1 MGIQNCGPEAGNI
14 PTKAEYYFIKKGD
27 DSHNIQDNNMR
38 ETAKLEV
45 KIKGVSS
52 GNAKVQLI
60 LYSDSERK
68 NTLAGGGETESAS
81 CNSSTNE
88 ICFNKFFIV
97 NYFFE
102 KEQPIDFVITGSLN
116 GRVRTTLPSIL
127 GSRGQTQNKPIE
139 GISGATL
146 EMKGFSYKVKQ
157 SATLYFKVNLN
168 GKFSSKGLLYTI
180 KSLGNIRKPQNTL
193 LYKSE
198 VINPK
203 INPTGKIAFET
214 SKIPDIYLAPDIN
227 YNENNVEVAI
237 YDPYHSKE
245 LGKFSGPLSQI
256 ANNGVNV
263 NLGGVKSARI
273 EAEVLKN
280 YSFLDYIR
288 GGMQIN
294 LTVAID
300 FTGSNGNPS
309 NPMSLHYVGTNSN
322 SYEIA
327 IRSCGNIVAYYDYD
341 QLFPAYGFGGKFC
354 GNNVVSHCYPLNMNL
369 NNPEIQGIEGIIQA
383 YRNILNQTIL
393 YGPTFFH
400 EIINRVVDIVKEDVK
415 AENKMNYNI
424 LMILTDGIIDDMDE
438 TIDALVE
445 ASFYPIS
452 VIIIGIGDADFRNM
466 DVLDADDE
474 PLTDSRNRKSDRD
487 LVQFVPFKKFSYNGE
502 RLAQE
507 VLEEIPRQV
516 IEYYQHQ
523 KIPPRE
529 PIFDIP

>member
-1 MGIQNCGPEAGNI
+1 MGIQNCGPAGSNI
-14 PTKAEYYFIKKGD
+14 PTQAEYCFIKKGD
-27 DSHNIQDNNMR
+27 DSHSIQDNNMK

-60 LYSDSERK
+60 LFSDSERK

-88 ICFNKFFIV
+88 ISFNKFFIV

-102 KEQPIDFVITGSLN
+102 KEQPIDFVISGSLN
-116 GRVRTTLPSIL
+116 GKVSTTLPSIL
-127 GSRGQTQNKPIE
+127 GSRGQTLNKPIE

-146 EMKGFSYKVKQ
+146 EMKGFSYKNSQ

-168 GKFSSKGLLYTI
+168 GKFNSKGLLYTI

-198 VINPK
+198 VMNPK
-203 INPTGKIAFET
+203 INPTGQITFAT
-214 SKIPDIYLAPDIN
+214 SNIPDIYLAPDIN
-227 YNENNVEVAI
+227 YNENNVEIAI

-256 ANNGVNV
+256 TNNGVNV
-263 NLGGVKSARI
+263 NLGGAKTARI
-273 EAEVLKN
+273 EAEVVKN

-294 LTVAID
+294 LTVAVD
-300 FTGSNGNPS
+300 FTGSNGNPA

-354 GNNVVSHCYPLNMNL
+354 GNNVVSHCYPLNMNME
-369 NNPEIQGIEGIIQA
+369 NPDIQGIEGIIQA
-383 YRNILNQTIL
+383 YRNILNQTTL
-393 YGPTFFH
+393 YGPTYFH
-400 EIINRVVDIVKEDVK
+400 EIINRVVDIVKEDVR
-415 AENKMNYNI
+415 AENKMNYNV

-474 PLTDSRNRKSDRD
+474 PLMDSRNRKADRD

>member
-1 MGIQNCGPEAGNI
+1 MGIQNCGPAAGNI
-14 PTKAEYYFIKKGD
+14 PTQAEYCFIKKGD

>member
-1 MGIQNCGPEAGNI
+1 M
-14 PTKAEYYFIKKGD
+14 K
-27 DSHNIQDNNMR
+27 

-52 GNAKVQLI
+52 GNAKVRLI

-81 CNSSTNE
+81 CDSSSNT
-88 ICFNKFFIV
+88 ISFNKFFIV

-102 KEQPIDFVITGSLN
+102 KEQPIDFVISGSFN
-116 GRVRTTLPSIL
+116 GKVSTTLPSIL
-127 GSRGQTQNKPIE
+127 GARGQTQNKPID
-139 GISGATL
+139 GIPDATL
-146 EMKGFSYKVKQ
+146 EMKGFSYKNNQ
-157 SATLYFKVNLN
+157 SATLHFKVNLN
-168 GKFSSKGLLYTI
+168 GKFSQKGLMYTI
-180 KSLGNIRKPQNTL
+180 KSLGNMRKPQNTL

-198 VINPK
+198 IINPK
-203 INPTGKIAFET
+203 LYNTGKIDFAI
-214 SKIPDIYLAPDIN
+214 SNIPDIYLAPDIK
-227 YNENNVEVAI
+227 YNENSVEVAI

-256 ANNGVNV
+256 TNNGVNV

-273 EAEVLKN
+273 EAEVVKN
-280 YSFLDYIR
+280 YTFLDYIR

-294 LTVAID
+294 LTVAVD

-354 GNNVVSHCYPLNMNL
+354 GNPVVSHCFPLNVNMD
-369 NNPEIQGIEGIIQA
+369 NPEIQGIEGIIQA

-393 YGPTFFH
+393 YGPTYFH
-400 EIINRVVDIVKEDVK
+400 EIINRVVSIVKEDVQ

-424 LMILTDGIIDDMDE
+424 LMILTDGIIDDMDD

-452 VIIIGIGDADFRNM
+452 VIIVGIGDADFRNM

-474 PLTDSRNRKSDRD
+474 PLIDSKNRKADRD

-529 PIFDIP
+529 PIFDIA

>member
-1 MGIQNCGPEAGNI
+1 M
-14 PTKAEYYFIKKGD
+14 K
-27 DSHNIQDNNMR
+27 

-52 GNAKVQLI
+52 GNAKVRLI

-81 CNSSTNE
+81 CDSSSNT
-88 ICFNKFFIV
+88 ISFNKFFIV

-102 KEQPIDFVITGSLN
+102 KEQPIDFVISGSFN
-116 GRVRTTLPSIL
+116 GKVSTTLPSIL
-127 GSRGQTQNKPIE
+127 GARGQTQNKPID
-139 GISGATL
+139 GIPDATL
-146 EMKGFSYKVKQ
+146 EMKGFSYKNNQ
-157 SATLYFKVNLN
+157 SATLHFKVNLN
-168 GKFSSKGLLYTI
+168 GKFSQKGLMYTI
-180 KSLGNIRKPQNTL
+180 KSLGNMRKPQNTL

-198 VINPK
+198 IINPK
-203 INPTGKIAFET
+203 LYNTGKIDFAI
-214 SKIPDIYLAPDIN
+214 SNIPDIYLAPDIK
-227 YNENNVEVAI
+227 YNENSVEVAI

-256 ANNGVNV
+256 TNNGVNV

-273 EAEVLKN
+273 EAEVVKN
-280 YSFLDYIR
+280 YTFLDYIR

-294 LTVAID
+294 LTVAVD

-354 GNNVVSHCYPLNMNL
+354 GNPVVSHCFPLNVNMD
-369 NNPEIQGIEGIIQA
+369 NPEIQGIEGIIQA

-393 YGPTFFH
+393 YGPTYFH
-400 EIINRVVDIVKEDVK
+400 EIINRVVSIVKEDVQ

-424 LMILTDGIIDDMDE
+424 LMILTDGIIDDMDD

-452 VIIIGIGDADFRNM
+452 VIIVGIGDADFRNM

-474 PLTDSRNRKSDRD
+474 PLVDSKNRKADRD

-529 PIFDIP
+529 PIFDIA

>member
-1 MGIQNCGPEAGNI
+1 M
-14 PTKAEYYFIKKGD
+14 
-27 DSHNIQDNNMR
+27 
-38 ETAKLEV
+38 
-45 KIKGVSS
+45 KI
-52 GNAKVQLI
+52 
-60 LYSDSERK
+60 
-68 NTLAGGGETESAS
+68 
-81 CNSSTNE
+81 
-88 ICFNKFFIV
+88 
-97 NYFFE
+97 
-102 KEQPIDFVITGSLN
+102 
-116 GRVRTTLPSIL
+116 
-127 GSRGQTQNKPIE
+127 
-139 GISGATL
+139 
-146 EMKGFSYKVKQ
+146 M
-157 SATLYFKVNLN
+157 
-168 GKFSSKGLLYTI
+168 
-180 KSLGNIRKPQNTL
+180 
-193 LYKSE
+193 
-198 VINPK
+198 
-203 INPTGKIAFET
+203 
-214 SKIPDIYLAPDIN
+214 
-227 YNENNVEVAI
+227 
-237 YDPYHSKE
+237 

-354 GNNVVSHCYPLNMNL
+354 GNNVVNHCYPLNMNL

-474 PLTDSRNRKSDRD
+474 PLTDSRNRKSDNSELHLIELMEIKVQIVENRIFGEKVIFSMGCFD
-487 LVQFVPFKKFSYNGE
+487 RVRLLFSKRYSQNLVKHILINWQI
-502 RLAQE
+502 AQ
-507 VLEEIPRQV
+507 
-516 IEYYQHQ
+516 H
-523 KIPPRE
+523 
-529 PIFDIP
+529 

>member
-1 MGIQNCGPEAGNI
+1 
-14 PTKAEYYFIKKGD
+14 
-27 DSHNIQDNNMR
+27 MR

-354 GNNVVSHCYPLNMNL
+354 GNNVVNHCYPLNMNL